1 MLWLYDHVP
10 GVAPI
15 TEWAYRIVAAHRD
28 FFYQVTRVLFGTHLE
43 VPTFSLARWL
53 FLKALGIVYLFAFWS
68 FAQQALG
75 LIGSKGI
82 LPANEFLQ
90 AVQSQLGAR
99 SYAVVPTIFWLNA
112 SNTFIQ
118 LLPLIGILLSILL
131 IFGIGRRVMPVLLFV
146 AYLSI
151 VSAGQDFMSFQ
162 WDGLLLEAGFL
173 AIFVGASTID
183 VWLFRWL
190 LFRLMFLSGAVKL
203 LSGDPNWH
211 NLTALDY
218 HFETQPL
225 PTMLGYVAHQLPDGL
240 HQLMTI
246 GVFATELIVPFLIFT
261 PRWPRMLA
269 ACAIIVL
276 QVLIFLT
283 GNYTFFNVLTI
294 ALCLFLFDD
303 LALQR
308 IAPKRLV
315 DRARRVL
322 SGQRRS
328 LVGRRIAIG
337 VAVSIG
343 LVSGSQLIDIFGGR
357 VPSPLI
363 DVLETIAPFRI
374 VNTYGLFAVMTTAR
388 HEIVVEGSNDGTA
401 WLPYEFKYK
410 PGDVSRPPLWV
421 EPFQPRLDWQM
432 WFAALGTFRQ
442 NSWFGAFLVRLL
454 QGSPDVL
461 ALMDRNP
468 FPTAPPKYVRAF
480 VYDYHFTN
488 FAKLFAQG
496 AWWQRD
502 RVGVYFPPI
511 ALSDLQ

>member
-1 MLWLYDHVP
+1 
-10 GVAPI
+10 
-15 TEWAYRIVAAHRD
+15 
-28 FFYQVTRVLFGTHLE
+28 
-43 VPTFSLARWL
+43 
-53 FLKALGIVYLFAFWS
+53 
-68 FAQQALG
+68 
-75 LIGSKGI
+75 
-82 LPANEFLQ
+82 
-90 AVQSQLGAR
+90 
-99 SYAVVPTIFWLNA
+99 
-112 SNTFIQ
+112 
-118 LLPLIGILLSILL
+118 
-131 IFGIGRRVMPVLLFV
+131 
-146 AYLSI
+146 
-151 VSAGQDFMSFQ
+151 
-162 WDGLLLEAGFL
+162 
-173 AIFVGASTID
+173 
-183 VWLFRWL
+183 
-190 LFRLMFLSGAVKL
+190 
-203 LSGDPNWH
+203 
-211 NLTALDY
+211 
-218 HFETQPL
+218 
-225 PTMLGYVAHQLPDGL
+225 
-240 HQLMTI
+240 
-246 GVFATELIVPFLIFT
+246 
-261 PRWPRMLA
+261 
-269 ACAIIVL
+269 
-276 QVLIFLT
+276 
-283 GNYTFFNVLTI
+283 LTI

-322 SGQRRS
+322 SSQRRS
-328 LVGRRIAIG
+328 LVGQRIAIG

-343 LVSGSQLIDIFGGR
+343 LISGSQLIDLFGGR

-388 HEIVVEGSNDGTA
+388 HEIVVEGSNDGTT

-468 FPTAPPKYVRAF
+468 FPTAPPKYVRAI

-488 FAKLFAQG
+488 FATLFAQG